1 MESMGTQPKDRRL
14 LRRLALWAVPVVLL
28 VSGLAYLATLD
39 RRQALLEAHLA
50 LREGDFQKCADGFS
64 ELADSYWEGEE
75 ATAGAG
81 ICQALESGTE
91 VPSES
96 HTFETSAL
104 DHFEVRA
111 TLHRELTSGHY
122 QACLNLA
129 RLLGARGLKEA
140 PLYAATALLELGH
153 RDESQATFSS
163 LPTLLRHSPL
173 GRRVERVLSVLAKDA
188 LSVVQDRRGTPIG
201 WLTKDR
207 TFRFLDGIDQSV
219 LPLETLH
226 AALDGNPAASVRL
239 SIDLDLSAIAERALR
254 GYRGSIVLLSPRTGE
269 ILAAVS
275 DRRTRRKMDDPAFR
289 ELREPASISKLIT
302 TVAALRSGINPDA
315 EIAKMRC
322 RGAESFEGDY
332 LYCSNPAGRLK
343 GLNQA
348 MAISCNLAFA
358 NLGVE
363 TGSSAILSELHRFG
377 FGAPDQHGMRFGRIL
392 DERLGDR
399 KLADVSIGLE
409 YTETTPLHAAL
420 IAATFAN
427 DGKMPEPTLFSA
439 RDGLLGLSTQRP
451 FETHSHQV
459 VDPRWIP
466 ILRDSMQAVVRSG
479 GTAHGVESDGFPVAM
494 KTGTAATPGL
504 GYHTNYIGFGPVGDP
519 TVAFCVRITG
529 IRSSRVIGQVSR
541 SVTHRLL
548 RYLSRHKDWLEHDPK
563 DIRLQWT
570 TYFEEVE
577 DLADIS

>member
-1 MESMGTQPKDRRL
+1 MGTQPEDRRL
-14 LRRLALWAVPVVLL
+14 LRRLALWAVPLAVLIC
-28 VSGLAYLATLD
+28 SIAYLATLE
-39 RRQALLEAHLA
+39 RREALLEAHLA
-50 LREGDFQKCADGFS
+50 LREGDFQKCAAGFS
-64 ELADSYWEGEE
+64 ELAESYWEGGE

-81 ICQALESGTE
+81 ICRALESGSD
-91 VPSES
+91 VPPAVLEANPSVLER
-96 HTFETSAL
+96 FA
-104 DHFEVRA
+104 VRA

-129 RLLGARGLKEA
+129 RLLGTRGLKQA
-140 PLYAATALLELGH
+140 PLYAAAALLELGH
-153 RDESQATFSS
+153 RDESQATFDA
-163 LPTLLRHSPL
+163 LPALLRNSPL
-173 GRRVERVLSVLAKDA
+173 GLRVGSVLSVLARDA

-207 TFRFLDGIDQSV
+207 TFHFLDGIDQSV
-219 LPLETLH
+219 LPLETLQ
-226 AALDGNPAASVRL
+226 AALDENPAASVRL

-254 GYRGSIVLLSPRTGE
+254 GYRGSIVLLSPKTGE

-275 DRRTRRKMDDPAFR
+275 DRRTRRKMTDPAFR

-302 TVAALRSGINPDA
+302 TVAALRSGINPDS
-315 EIAKMRC
+315 EISKMRC
-322 RGAESFEGDY
+322 RGAERFEGDY

-348 MAISCNLAFA
+348 LAISCNVAFA
-358 NLGVE
+358 KLGVE
-363 TGSSAILSELHRFG
+363 TGKDALLSELHRFG

-451 FETHSHQV
+451 FEAHSHQV
-459 VDPRWIP
+459 VDPRWLP
-466 ILRDSMQAVVRSG
+466 IVKDAMRAVVGSG
-479 GTAHGVESDGFPVAM
+479 GTAHGVETDNFHVAM

-504 GYHTNYIGFGPVGDP
+504 GYHTNYIGFGPVDNP
-519 TVAFCVRITG
+519 TVAYCVRITG
-529 IRSSRVIGQVSR
+529 IRSSRTIGRVSR

-548 RYLSRHKDWLEHDPK
+548 RYLSRHQDWLEHDPK

-577 DLADIS
+577 DLSDIS